1 LILLSATILIAAGP
15 SAHAQRTYIN
25 AQTNSTTARCVLCR
39 ITDAANV
46 TDTDH
51 TNFAIL
57 NVPIGAGDGSV
68 QQSLIFAASASH
80 ENTITLK
87 IGYPG
92 QLLADVLGGLSLE
105 TFFHTSSNNDSRD
118 LAGSGIQVIDHPATS
133 TAEIRYRPNR
143 VFDRVQLKLHAGRV
157 TANLRVDVY
166 YAFHEKTAPLPV
178 IAQGPFLSSNSS
190 GIIIKWRTYSERG
203 NKAFLLSRADQTGS
217 YSQLGQLQGKGNSDQ
232 PIDYQFI
239 DSQPLA
245 GINYYRLEQLDVDGK
260 LNLVG
265 QAAIRY
271 SLESDRPKAYPNPVT
286 NYTTLHFT
294 DVGYTKIRII
304 DPSGRVLATKAINKG
319 QRSATL
325 DFSSYPAGHYLIE
338 LLGAQRYT
346 TRILKP

>member
-1 LILLSATILIAAGP
+1 MNLPFGKAHRDQKAAP
-15 SAHAQRTYIN
+15 
-25 AQTNSTTARCVLCR
+25 
-39 ITDAANV
+39 
-46 TDTDH
+46 
-51 TNFAIL
+51 
-57 NVPIGAGDGSV
+57 
-68 QQSLIFAASASH
+68 ASH

-92 QLLADVLGGLSLE
+92 QILADVLNALSLE
-105 TFFHTSSNNDSRD
+105 TFFQSAPNNDPKE
-118 LAGSGIQVIDHPATS
+118 LFGSGVQVIDHPATS

-143 VFDRVQLKLHAGRV
+143 VFDRVQLKLHAGRIA
-157 TANLRVDVY
+157 ANLRVEVY

-178 IAQGPFLSSNSS
+178 IAQGPFLTASSA
-190 GIIIKWRTYSERG
+190 GITIKWRTYSERG

-217 YSQLGQLQGKGNSDQ
+217 YFQLTQLQGKGNSDQ

-260 LNLVG
+260 VNLVG

-271 SLESDRPKAYPNPVT
+271 SLESETPKAYPNPVT
-286 NYTTLHFT
+286 DRTTLHFP

-304 DPSGRVLATKAINKG
+304 DPRGRVLATKTINKG

-325 DFSSYPAGHYLIE
+325 DFSSYPAGLFLIE
-338 LLGAQRYT
+338 LLGQQRYT
-346 TRILKP
+346 IRILKP